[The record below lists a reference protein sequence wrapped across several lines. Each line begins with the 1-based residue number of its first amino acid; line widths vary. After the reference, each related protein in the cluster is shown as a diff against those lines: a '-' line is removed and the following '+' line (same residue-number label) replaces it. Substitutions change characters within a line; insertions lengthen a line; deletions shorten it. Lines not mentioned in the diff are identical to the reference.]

1 MNDEKPVA
9 GGSVVTRA
17 LLGLLDDAGVP
28 YARIAHPPV
37 RTSEDA
43 ARLRG
48 TPLEIGGKSLLFK
61 IGKQPDFRLFVLSA
75 ARRTDNRPMRH
86 HLGVQKLRFARR
98 EELLT
103 HTGLE
108 PGCVPPFGHPL
119 FNLPVYVD
127 ASLAAGEEIAF
138 TAADHR
144 LSIRMAMGDYLAVA
158 RPAGICD
165 FSRD

>member
-1 MNDEKPVA
+1 MPTKEPMMTWLVHHSSGLA
-9 GGSVVTRA
+9 GTFVLSLAFFQRF
-17 LLGLLDDAGVP
+17 
-28 YARIAHPPV
+28 V
-37 RTSEDA
+37 RPA
-43 ARLRG
+43 VG
-48 TPLEIGGKSLLFK
+48 TAFHDGW
-61 IGKQPDFRLFVLSA
+61 LFVLSA

-158 RPAGICD
+158 RPAGIFD